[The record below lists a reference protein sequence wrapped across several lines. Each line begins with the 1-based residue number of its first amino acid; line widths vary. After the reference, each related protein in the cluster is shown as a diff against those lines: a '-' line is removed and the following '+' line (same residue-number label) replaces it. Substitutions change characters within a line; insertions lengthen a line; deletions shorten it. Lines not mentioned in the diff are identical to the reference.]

1 MRVHLSRSHQHQ
13 PFGVNPGS
21 ALTGWEASIPFALA
35 RHAQALTFH
44 VNANLTAVSLTKLQ
58 TMQTHAHA
66 PIPFSM
72 ANAVRRAFN
81 EHFLQRLL
89 AHLAHGG
96 RLAENSPEYETFC
109 NYGLIQP
116 IAA

>member
-1 MRVHLSRSHQHQ
+1 
-13 PFGVNPGS
+13 
-21 ALTGWEASIPFALA
+21 
-35 RHAQALTFH
+35 
-44 VNANLTAVSLTKLQ
+44 
-58 TMQTHAHA
+58 
-66 PIPFSM
+66 M
-72 ANAVRRAFN
+72 ANAARRAFN

>member
-1 MRVHLSRSHQHQ
+1 MGKLHKIGSTPYPVSPSV
-13 PFGVNPGS
+13 VNSPHS
-21 ALTGWEASIPFALA
+21 AIALA
-35 RHAQALTFH
+35 RYAQALTFH

>member
-1 MRVHLSRSHQHQ
+1 
-13 PFGVNPGS
+13 
-21 ALTGWEASIPFALA
+21 
-35 RHAQALTFH
+35 
-44 VNANLTAVSLTKLQ
+44 
-58 TMQTHAHA
+58 
-66 PIPFSM
+66 M
-72 ANAVRRAFN
+72 ANAARRAFN

-89 AHLAHGG
+89 AHLDHGG